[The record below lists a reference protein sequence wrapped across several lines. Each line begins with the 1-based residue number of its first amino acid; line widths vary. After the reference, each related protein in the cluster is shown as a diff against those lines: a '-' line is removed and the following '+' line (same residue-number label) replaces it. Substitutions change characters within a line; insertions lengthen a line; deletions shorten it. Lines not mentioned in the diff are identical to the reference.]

1 MSCPSKDESS
11 DEVMKENKIHQTYQV
26 ETLDEWSPT
35 NQCVSVDTAILN
47 DRGKSNVTDQTQSV
61 DSNVGRNTT
70 LNALEQMKLLDFFI
84 TGEILMKAVK

>member
-1 MSCPSKDESS
+1 M
-11 DEVMKENKIHQTYQV
+11 
-26 ETLDEWSPT
+26 
-35 NQCVSVDTAILN
+35 DTAKLH